1 MQRKPNQI
9 SLSHCLNFHEYVLMY
24 NNMYSCMLLCIDTIG
39 KFLNFSDTILSC
51 VECLL
56 ICLMEISV
64 QLTSINL
71 YQPQGRANE
80 NEPLH

>member
-9 SLSHCLNFHEYVLMY
+9 SLSYCLNFHEYVLMY
-24 NNMYSCMLLCIDTIG
+24 NNMYSCMLLCIDAIG

-71 YQPQGRANE
+71 YELISTSRQN
-80 NEPLH
+80 